1 MILYLHFQLKPFISW
16 GPDPEAI
23 EVDAF
28 TVDWSRWINVYAF
41 PPFSQIQKAICKL
54 GEDLADSLFILQNWP
69 TAVWYP
75 QMMRLLTRRPILI
88 PKGKRM
94 LQLMHT
100 DSAHPLHQRLQLLVV
115 TLSGKPSKH
124 EDFMDELWRSS

>member
-1 MILYLHFQLKPFISW
+1 M
-16 GPDPEAI
+16 
-23 EVDAF
+23 
-28 TVDWSRWINVYAF
+28 YAF

-75 QMMRLLTRRPILI
+75 QMMPLLTRRPILI

-100 DSAHPLHQRLQLLVV
+100 DSAHPLHRRLQLLAM

-124 EDFMDELWRSS
+124 KDFIDELRRSSKPLADNQLNVNIHHTLRDGKCFVLGRTVIPFDQL